1 MLVILKKILN
11 ANKTRFN
18 DLLFAVK
25 ETASENLIKLKLS
38 TSEKNKPK
46 EHLRKKQSLNNC
58 KLNSTF

>member
-1 MLVILKKILN
+1 MFVILKKILN

-38 TSEKNKPK
+38 TPEKNKPK
-46 EHLRKKQSLNNC
+46 EHLRKK
-58 KLNSTF
+58 